1 MTVILVLLFFV
12 FFLLI
17 DHFLSRN
24 KASVARAY
32 HAPILAQPALVPAL
46 INGFSLPKNLRYH
59 LGHSWA
65 LAEGPALVRV
75 GMDDFAAKM
84 IGKIDS
90 IVLPQRN
97 TWVRQGTRL
106 ATITRD
112 GKTVELLSPIEGI
125 VTEVNTSA
133 IQNPENAR
141 KDPYNTGWLAVINSP
156 DQKISLRN
164 ILNGDAIRWWIE
176 DAVNRLHP
184 TMAQDGGEACD
195 DFLTAIN
202 RDWEPTCR
210 EFFLN

>member
-1 MTVILVLLFFV
+1 MTVLLVLFFFA

-17 DHFLSRN
+17 DYFLSRKN
-24 KASVARAY
+24 PMRVYRA
-32 HAPILAQPALVPAL
+32 PRLPQPALVPAL
-46 INGFSLPKNLRYH
+46 INGFSLPRNLHYH
-59 LGHSWA
+59 LGHTWA
-65 LAEGPALVRV
+65 LSESPALVRV

-97 TWVRQGTRL
+97 TWVRQGTKL

-112 GKTVELLSPIEGI
+112 GKTVELLSPVEGI
-125 VTEVNTSA
+125 VTEVNTDA
-133 IQNPENAR
+133 IQNPEKTR
-141 KDPYNTGWLAVINSP
+141 KDPYNKGWLAVINSP
-156 DQKISLRN
+156 DQKVSLRN
-164 ILNGDAIRWWIE
+164 ILNGDTIRWWIE

-184 TMAQDGGEACD
+184 AMAQDGGEACD

-202 RDWEPTCR
+202 RAWEPTCR